1 MKTQDSAVL
10 FASTQKSASSN
21 MNALL
26 LVAIVCS
33 LQFKGGHT
41 QGALFS
47 FVLDI

>member
-1 MKTQDSAVL
+1 
-10 FASTQKSASSN
+10 

-26 LVAIVCS
+26 LVAIACS

-47 FVLDI
+47 FVVDIYGLGFVQNVCEVGLREHRL